1 MNPPVPNCEAIDSD
15 SIKGI
20 SKVNKRYAVEEVLYR
35 ADGRCGSSFPLPNGS
50 PSQCNPKSDDPCCS
64 KYGYCGRDS
73 GHCQCE
79 KCIDYR
85 QGKNICYDSPL
96 SSCTLVVR
104 QTLLDFRNFP
114 TCTPLFQPALLF
126 NFKICKKK
134 HSL

>member
-50 PSQCNPKSDDPCCS
+50 PSQCNPESDFPCCS
-64 KYGYCGRDS
+64 EYGYCGETP

-85 QGKNICYDSPL
+85 QGKHTYYDS
-96 SSCTLVVR
+96 ST
-104 QTLLDFRNFP
+104 
-114 TCTPLFQPALLF
+114 
-126 NFKICKKK
+126 
-134 HSL
+134 SLCRFLKNGDTVEKL